1 MINKIRLFEELEK
14 IDSLS
19 IESRTQTYLKIQ
31 KTISDFV
38 RFKSNKESI
47 RNFLQFEMN
56 YSDDVKK
63 IIISEIINKVDKGS
77 PIYNE
82 LCKYYKTL
90 ISKKNLINS
99 YQWQGKDEDLLEFY
113 NQTISEYKLI
123 ASETSLDQFRAVFSS
138 VPIKDISPIKW
149 RKDNASELIY
159 FISKL
164 VESNNINGNKRL
176 DYQKMKSCFIKPDG
190 TKFTEAFKS
199 LKQNIEINL
208 AEDKRTQIDEL
219 IKAF

>member
-1 MINKIRLFEELEK
+1 MINKIRLLEELEK

-19 IESRTQTYLKIQ
+19 IESRTQNYLKTQ
-31 KTISDFV
+31 KTISDFLKY
-38 RFKSNKESI
+38 KSDIESI
-47 RNFLQFEMN
+47 RNFLQFEIN
-56 YSDDVKK
+56 YTDDIKK
-63 IIISEIINKVDKGS
+63 IIISAIISKVDKGS

-90 ISKKNLINS
+90 SSKKKSINS
-99 YQWQGKDEDLLEFY
+99 YQWQGKDEDLPEFY
-113 NQTISEYKLI
+113 NKTLNKYKLI
-123 ASETSLDQFRAVFSS
+123 ASETSLEQFRAVFSS
-138 VPIKDISPIKW
+138 VPTKDISPFRW

-159 FISKL
+159 FVSKL
-164 VESNNINGNKRL
+164 VESNNIKGNKRL
-176 DYQKMKSCFIKPDG
+176 DYQKMKNCFVKPDG
-190 TKFTEAFKS
+190 TEFTEVFKA

>member
-1 MINKIRLFEELEK
+1 MINKIRLLEELEK
-14 IDSLS
+14 IDSLP
-19 IESRTQTYLKIQ
+19 IESRVKIYLKIQ

-38 RFKSNKESI
+38 RHKSNKESI
-47 RNFLQFEMN
+47 LNFLRFEMN
-56 YSDDVKK
+56 YPDDIKK
-63 IIISEIINKVDKGS
+63 IIISEIISKVDKGS

-90 ISKKNLINS
+90 SSKKKSINS
-99 YQWQGKDEDLLEFY
+99 YQWQGKDEDLPEFY
-113 NQTISEYKLI
+113 NQTLNKYKLI
-123 ASETSLDQFRAVFSS
+123 TSETSLEQFRAVFSS
-138 VPIKDISPIKW
+138 VPVKDISPIKW

-164 VESNNINGNKRL
+164 VESNNIKGNTRL
-176 DYQKMKSCFIKPDG
+176 DYQKMKNCFIKPDG
-190 TKFTEAFKS
+190 TKFTEVFKS
-199 LKQNIEINL
+199 LKQSIEINL